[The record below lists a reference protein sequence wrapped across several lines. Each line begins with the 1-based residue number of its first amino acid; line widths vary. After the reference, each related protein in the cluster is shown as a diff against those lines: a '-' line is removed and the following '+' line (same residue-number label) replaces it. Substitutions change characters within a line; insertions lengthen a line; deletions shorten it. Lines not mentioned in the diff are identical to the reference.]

1 MSVWTH
7 VGAACVADESS
18 AGKYEASAAR
28 FRHKGSN
35 TGDIFA
41 RCNVTNPEDD
51 GRNPNWDLL
60 EVVYRCQA
68 ETDQVTAE
76 LIRVSNET
84 GGVHTLATFDSNNF
98 GTSPDEQT
106 EHVTFNHSFNFVAFA
121 YYVQIKVSRTSS
133 AAGHNPSISIV
144 RLAMQGPE

>member
-1 MSVWTH
+1 M
-7 VGAACVADESS
+7 ADESS
-18 AGKYEASAAR
+18 VGRYEASAAR
-28 FRHKGSN
+28 FRHKGSI
-35 TGDIFA
+35 TGEIVA
-41 RCNVTNPEDD
+41 RCNVTNPRDD
-51 GRNPNWDLL
+51 GSDPVWDYL
-60 EVVYRCQA
+60 EVVYRRQA

-106 EHVTFNHSFNFVAFA
+106 RHVEFDHTFNFVAFA

-133 AAGHNPSISIV
+133 AAGHNPSVSIV
-144 RLAMQGPE
+144 RLCQAGPH

>member
-1 MSVWTH
+1 MSSIWTH

-18 AGKYEASAAR
+18 VGKYEASAAR

-35 TGDIFA
+35 TGDIVA
-41 RCNVTNPEDD
+41 RCNVMNPQDD
-51 GRNPNWDLL
+51 GHDPNWDVF
-60 EVVYRCQA
+60 EVVYRRQA

-84 GGVHTLATFDSNNF
+84 GGVYTLATFDSNNF

-106 EHVTFNHSFNFVAFA
+106 RSVEFHHAFDFEHHA

-133 AAGHNPSISIV
+133 AAGHNPSVSIV
-144 RLAMQGPE
+144 RLYQQLF